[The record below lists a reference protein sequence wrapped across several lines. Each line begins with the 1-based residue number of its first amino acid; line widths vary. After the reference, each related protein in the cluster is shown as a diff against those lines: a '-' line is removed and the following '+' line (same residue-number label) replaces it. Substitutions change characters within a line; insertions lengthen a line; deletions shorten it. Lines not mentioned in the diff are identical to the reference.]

1 MKELQTFGEIMDK
14 GEISYEKYKNGDDQ
28 GFYEIVREYFDG
40 LAAYINGI
48 VGDFGLAE
56 ELADDALLKLAL
68 KKPDFNKKSS
78 FKTWLYSIGRNA
90 ALDSLRKKSHVF
102 VSIDDADGVTDGP
115 EREYIK
121 SERNR
126 QLYRALEKLK
136 PEYREVLYLSY
147 FEDMSADDI
156 SALTRKSK
164 GSVYTLMNRARAS
177 LKEILQKE
185 GFNYENV

>member
-1 MKELQTFGEIMDK
+1 MDK
-14 GEISYEKYKNGDDQ
+14 GALSYEKYKNGDDQ

-185 GFNYENV
+185 GFDYENV

>member
-1 MKELQTFGEIMDK
+1 MDK
-14 GEISYEKYKNGDDQ
+14 GAISYEKYKSGDDF

-78 FKTWLYSIGRNA
+78 FKTWLYSIGRNV
-90 ALDSLRKKSHVF
+90 ALDSLRKKTPVHVG
-102 VSIDDADGVTDGP
+102 IEDADGTSDGP
-115 EREYIK
+115 EQAYIK
-121 SERNR
+121 DERNR
-126 QLYRALEKLK
+126 QLYRALDKLK
-136 PEYREVLYLSY
+136 PEYKEVLYLSF

-156 SALTRKSK
+156 AATLCKSK
-164 GSVYTLMNRARAS
+164 GSVYTLMNRAKAS
-177 LKEILQKE
+177 LKEILHKE
-185 GFNYENV
+185 GFEYENV